1 MRLGMAHLIGLVGT
15 LLVITGIGVWS
26 GRRVSSAEDFST
38 GGSQAGTAIVIGS
51 LMGTLVG
58 GASTIGTAQLA
69 FTNGF
74 SALWFT
80 LGAGLGC
87 LVLALFFVRP
97 MRRSGCKTLQ
107 QMVATEYGPA
117 AGFLSSV
124 LGILGTMLSI
134 VAQVLSAMA
143 LMGTLLPLPPF
154 ACAVLSVVLMMCY
167 VLFGGVWGAGLVGTV
182 KSVLLCLAAV
192 FGGVLALSQAG
203 GWQAMGEAL
212 PGFFNLF
219 GRGVGIDAGAGLSL
233 VLGVLSTQ
241 TYAQSVLAG
250 RSDRVAVSGALWSA
264 LLIPPIGLGSALVG
278 MVMRMRH
285 PDMTPAQ
292 AFPRFVL
299 EFMPDWL
306 GGVVLATLLITV
318 LVAGAGLALGVGAI
332 ASQDI
337 YPRVARRRSDKG
349 TLLVTRL
356 SIALV
361 LAVSL
366 LFTGERLSAAILDWS
381 FMSMALRGAMVFP
394 PLCGALFAKGR
405 VDSRFALAALVAGPL
420 TVLLVRLLWNPP
432 FDPLFTGVAAAAAL
446 MLAGVACRKGHR
458 DGKEKAV

>member
-1 MRLGMAHLIGLVGT
+1 MVRQEGFIGRGLFDRW
-15 LLVITGIGVWS
+15 L
-26 GRRVSSAEDFST
+26 T
-38 GGSQAGTAIVIGS
+38 GGDGNCHRLSHGDAGGRG
-51 LMGTLVG
+51 LHHR
-58 GASTIGTAQLA
+58 TAQLA

-87 LVLALFFVRP
+87 LVLALFFARP
-97 MRRSGCKTLQ
+97 MRRSGYKTLQ
-107 QMVATEYGPA
+107 QMVAAEYGAA

-143 LMGTLLPLPPF
+143 LMGTLLPLSPF
-154 ACAVLSVVLMMCY
+154 ACALLSVVLMMGY

-182 KSVLLCLAAV
+182 KSVLLCLAALL
-192 FGGVLALSQAG
+192 GGLLALTQAG

-306 GGVVLATLLITV
+306 AAWCWRRCSLRCWWRAPVWRWVLAPL
-318 LVAGAGLALGVGAI
+318 
-332 ASQDI
+332 
-337 YPRVARRRSDKG
+337 PRRTSTPAWR
-349 TLLVTRL
+349 
-356 SIALV
+356 A
-361 LAVSL
+361 
-366 LFTGERLSAAILDWS
+366 E
-381 FMSMALRGAMVFP
+381 
-394 PLCGALFAKGR
+394 
-405 VDSRFALAALVAGPL
+405 
-420 TVLLVRLLWNPP
+420 
-432 FDPLFTGVAAAAAL
+432 
-446 MLAGVACRKGHR
+446 
-458 DGKEKAV
+458 

>member
-1 MRLGMAHLIGLVGT
+1 MHLSTAHLIGLVAT
-15 LLVITGIGVWS
+15 LLAITGIGVWS
-26 GRRVSSAEDFST
+26 GRRVASAEDFAT
-38 GGSQAGTAIVIGS
+38 GGSRAGTGIVIGS

-87 LVLALFFVRP
+87 LVLAIFFVRP
-97 MRRSGCKTLQ
+97 LRHSGHKTLQ
-107 QMVATEYGPA
+107 QMVAAEYGPA
-117 AGFLSSV
+117 AGLTSSL

-143 LMGTLLPLPPF
+143 LMGALLPLSPF
-154 ACAVLSVVLMMCY
+154 ACALLSVALMMCY
-167 VLFGGVWGAGLVGTV
+167 VVFGGVWGAGLVGTV
-182 KSVLLCLAAV
+182 KSVLLCLAAAL
-192 FGGVLALSQAG
+192 GGLLALSQAG
-203 GWQAMGEAL
+203 GWNALDAAL
-212 PGFFNLF
+212 PGYLNLF
-219 GRGVGIDAGAGLSL
+219 GRGVWIDGGAGLSL

-250 RSDRVAVSGALWSA
+250 RTDRVAVSGALWSA
-264 LLIPPIGLGSALVG
+264 ALIPPIGLGAALVG

-318 LVAGAGLALGVGAI
+318 LVAGAGLALGVGTI
-332 ASQDI
+332 ASQDV
-337 YPRVARRRSDKG
+337 YRRLAKDVSDRG
-349 TLLVTRL
+349 SLLVTRGA
-356 SIALV
+356 IALV
-361 LAVSL
+361 LALTL
-366 LFTGERLSAAILDWS
+366 LFTGERLASAILNWS
-381 FMSMALRGAMVFP
+381 FMSMALRGAMIFA
-394 PLCGALFAKGR
+394 PLCGALFAKGK
-405 VDSRFALAALVAGPL
+405 VDARFALAALVAGPL
-420 TVLLVRLLWNPP
+420 TVLAVKLLCNPS
-432 FDPLFTGVAAAAAL
+432 FDPLFVGVAVAAAL
-446 MLAGVACRKGHR
+446 MLMGALCRRRQVQK
-458 DGKEKAV
+458 